1 MQARL
6 CWAWLVVAGLVL
18 EAGLRVEAQDEAAA
32 AGAEAG
38 AGDTEEGEEEAW
50 NYVAFLKDDIR

>member
-18 EAGLRVEAQDEAAA
+18 GAGLGVQAQDE
-32 AGAEAG
+32 AEAG

>member
-1 MQARL
+1 M
-6 CWAWLVVAGLVL
+6 AGLVL
-18 EAGLRVEAQDEAAA
+18 GPALRVRAQDEAAA

-38 AGDTEEGEEEAW
+38 AGDTEGDEEEAW